1 MAGALPVPVSA
12 APGIVLFSA
21 LEAQAIAI
29 GERDAQRPRGWFVA
43 RDARLPL
50 TNPRLEALRLLV
62 MLARAGRV
70 EDLAAHAGHC
80 RAAGLCDDQV
90 TAVIVAYGPA
100 MLRRTL
106 LDAMVAA
113 PVGEG

>member
-1 MAGALPVPVSA
+1 MAGVLPLSVTVATGPA
-12 APGIVLFSA
+12 LFSA

-62 MLARAGRV
+62 MLAGAGRV
-70 EDLAAHAGHC
+70 AQIMTQVDRC

-106 LDAMVAA
+106 LDTIVAT
-113 PVGEG
+113 PVGED